1 MSHIDFEEV
10 LEVESIPIGID
21 VTDTLLVIAIAV
33 CIIKLIQSLRV

>member
-21 VTDTLLVIAIAV
+21 VTDMLLVMAVIV
-33 CIIKLIQSLRV
+33 CIIKLIQSLR